1 MRLSI
6 VTQPTVEP
14 VTLAEMKQYLKIPLD
29 IEDDQEDEDIES
41 LITSAREAAEKH
53 CKRAFITQQWDMIFD
68 EFKAD
73 VEIPLGK
80 LQTIDEICY
89 RDSAFEEHAITSTA
103 YFVDT
108 ISDPGM
114 VYFKSSYG
122 GAVTAR
128 VAGWRVRFTCGYG
141 DAATDLPKTLITAIK
156 RIAAYWYENRE
167 AHELPKNATDLLDP
181 YSILYI

>member
-29 IEDDQEDEDIES
+29 IEDEQEDDDIES

-53 CKRAFITQQWDMIFD
+53 CKRAFITQQWDMILD
-68 EFKAD
+68 EFEAEM
-73 VEIPLGK
+73 EIPLGK
-80 LQTIDEICY
+80 LQTIDEIY
-89 RDSAFEEHAITSTA
+89 SRDLEYVESEVASTA

-108 ISDPGM
+108 ISDPGI
-114 VYFKSSYG
+114 VLFKRSYSPP
-122 GAVTAR
+122 VTAR
-128 VAGWRVRFTCGYG
+128 KSGWRIQFTCGYG

-167 AHELPKNATDLLDP
+167 AHELPKNAKDLLDD
-181 YSILYI
+181 YCILYI